1 MKKIRWI
8 PMLLSALLLL
18 HPVAYADSAKNFG
31 NDFEGYAENEEIAS
45 EMAGTRSWTAVAD
58 PDHPG
63 NRVGMIKYVGKNTA
77 ALNPQTIASKLGA
90 VTDELEIGLKLKFAA
105 NCTNNQSIQFRLKA
119 YTGSKGADVV
129 PWRIH
134 IRGLEEAY
142 NQKILPNSAFAADT
156 WYDVRIL
163 VHLKTERYEAFRIK
177 MDDLNAEW
185 EQMTPDGGQELR
197 ESSKYDYDSRG
208 VENLRFEAAGNK
220 PDNEGSEERY
230 VWCDDF
236 FCGQYNAASAA
247 EKVLPADGTQNV
259 NVDEVKPSLTF
270 ADEMRASTLTPENI
284 ILRKE
289 SGEAVSYTGSY
300 EKGARIFQDGQ
311 YSFRKIKFEMGD
323 NAASATSSQQLKYRL
338 KVNAN
343 NANSVEVVD
352 IYPSKISSFSAQN
365 DSELRLAGIGGFTP
379 GVWYTIKVGI
389 DTTNKVYHLYYQ
401 REGASG
407 WITATPAD
415 GMGLRIMKSSKEVD
429 YSTIKSVNSYLY
441 IKNVQD
447 SGIAIDYF
455 KAYQVASIGPD
466 MSETADGTPVTAK
479 KGFSE
484 DFENYAE
491 NDIYMVRDDMVWK
504 SGKLSGADTELASS
518 KIAVDPKNSANKVQK
533 ITYPTN
539 FTAGTPTAIG
549 YFDFDSIKGEMV
561 YRNKFMFSANADYKS
576 GSLQY
581 HIGYRLPM
589 VLDISVWLLCQI
601 KIYQQKTINLF
612 ILTTSVL
619 HQCPQTLLALLRLTA
634 LQQQLIS

>member
-311 YSFRKIKFEMGD
+311 YSFRSGTYTITPQQALDYETDYVIEVTDGVKSFCGAGMVSAVYRFTTEKPKF
-323 NAASATSSQQLKYRL
+323 
-338 KVNAN
+338 KV
-343 NANSVEVVD
+343 
-352 IYPSKISSFSAQN
+352 ISSEFQQATDGAVKCICTIDN
-365 DSELRLAGIGGFTP
+365 PTETDEEVLFLLAG
-379 GVWYTIKVGI
+379 Y
-389 DTTNKVYHLYYQ
+389 D
-401 REGASG
+401 
-407 WITATPAD
+407 AD
-415 GMGLRIMKSSKEVD
+415 GNLTAGVYQKATVAKGTKGGDFEVE
-429 YSTIKSVNSYLY
+429 
-441 IKNVQD
+441 
-447 SGIAIDYF
+447 
-455 KAYQVASIGPD
+455 
-466 MSETADGTPVTAK
+466 MTADAA
-479 KGFSE
+479 
-484 DFENYAE
+484 NLQ
-491 NDIYMVRDDMVWK
+491 N
-504 SGKLSGADTELASS
+504 
-518 KIAVDPKNSANKVQK
+518 AVLYLWN
-533 ITYPTN
+533 N
-539 FTAGTPTAIG
+539 FTDYAPKTAGIWW
-549 YFDFDSIKGEMV
+549 
-561 YRNKFMFSANADYKS
+561 R
-576 GSLQY
+576 
-581 HIGYRLPM
+581 
-589 VLDISVWLLCQI
+589 
-601 KIYQQKTINLF
+601 
-612 ILTTSVL
+612 
-619 HQCPQTLLALLRLTA
+619 
-634 LQQQLIS
+634 